1 MQIYQ
6 GEEYYVDDDVFLGEV
21 TIEVVPKLAG
31 EAWVDVQ
38 FTYDINGILHVV
50 VTNELGERRQVLL
63 ANQTL
68 SEAELQ
74 QYVREMEKI
83 MLPPIQ
89 QPRNQEMLA
98 RFLEYYE
105 NSTGQRRERIAFMT
119 SQIVMGLNSGRK
131 KAVKN
136 AEETGRLWLETLE
149 REKDMAEEFLFDG
162 ELKHAWELDE
172 DPEELESD
180 GELKEDLEEK

>member
-1 MQIYQ
+1 M
-6 GEEYYVDDDVFLGEV
+6 DDNVYLGEV
-21 TIEVVPKLAG
+21 NIEVALKPAG
-31 EAWVDVQ
+31 QAWVDVQ
-38 FTYDINGILHVV
+38 FTYDINGILHVA